1 MKSGRAY
8 RPLPAILAKGEAGA
22 AVVLSLALVGVVAAS
37 RLGAVWAAGGW
48 HEGEA
53 DSALFVVGVWRWS
66 HWGPHA
72 SLLYDSPFSAGYYW
86 LAGGLAQWRHLPLA
100 GITFWLDLLSF
111 AAALATAPLVFA
123 LARRFVSSAAAFW
136 SSLLF
141 LLTPGVWMLSLEP
154 HPQGLGMFLALAAFY
169 CCLRA
174 AAGPAR
180 HRAAFLLIFVAVL
193 AAALLVRSDAI
204 FLYPAFL
211 CAAFLP
217 PGADARLRRPGRGEF
232 DRLLELTVALA
243 AATALFFLARAAIL
257 AQSAR
262 ASEADSWRRIAGFM
276 GQISPLH
283 QLLPVITGLGPVVC
297 LVAAAGLVLLWVLLW
312 RRAPLAAWPLWIV
325 AWAGPG
331 TAFWLLIRGNNARH
345 MAIYSLPLLWFACEG
360 WARWRPAPRRRSW
373 LAAAVLAALALDCIV
388 VPASSDVTI
397 YPSGNVVASYRD
409 LAQRESDMRALA
421 TAMMASSAE
430 SRAPIVYFGS
440 STSPY
445 LLAYALEARPAAVL
459 AHAGY
464 ITTLT
469 WPPRGRLVFH
479 EVFSSD
485 DFLRAMRGARA
496 ARSLEFDARGRRL
509 WFLGEE
515 WRWLP
520 LHRRWYA
527 GRAPLQAVVRGGK

>member
-1 MKSGRAY
+1 MKPGRAH
-8 RPLPAILAKGEAGA
+8 RPLPAYLAKGEAG

-48 HEGEA
+48 HEGES
-53 DSALFVVGVWRWS
+53 DSALFAVGIWRWS

-72 SLLYDSPFSAGYYW
+72 TLLYDSPFSAGYYW
-86 LAGGLAQWRHLPLA
+86 LAGGWAQWRHLPLA
-100 GITFWLDLLSF
+100 GISFWLDLLSF
-111 AAALATAPLVFA
+111 AAALAMAPLVFA
-123 LARRFVSSAAAFW
+123 LARRFVSPAAAFW

-141 LLTPGVWMLSLEP
+141 LLTPGVWMLGLEP

-174 AAGPAR
+174 VAEPGR
-180 HRAAFLLIFVAVL
+180 QRAAFLSLFVAAL

-217 PGADARLRRPGRGEF
+217 PGADARLCRPGRGEW
-232 DRLLELTVALA
+232 DRLLELTVGLA
-243 AATALFFLARAAIL
+243 AAAALFFLARAAIL
-257 AQSAR
+257 AQPAR
-262 ASEADSWRRIAGFM
+262 ASQADSWRRIAGFI
-276 GQISPLH
+276 GRISPLH
-283 QLLPVITGLGPVVC
+283 QVLPVITGLGPFVC
-297 LVAAAGLVLLWVLLW
+297 LMAVAGLALLW
-312 RRAPLAAWPLWIV
+312 RRAAGRAWPLWIV
-325 AWAGPG
+325 VWAGPG
-331 TAFWLLIRGNNARH
+331 AAFWLLIRGNNARH

-360 WARWRPAPRRRSW
+360 WARWRPAPRRRRSW
-373 LAAAVLAALALDCIV
+373 LAVAVLAALALDCFV

-409 LAQRESDMRALA
+409 LVHRESDMRALA
-421 TAMMASSAE
+421 AAMMASAGR
-430 SRAPIVYFGS
+430 SRVPVVYFGS

-445 LLAYALEARPAAVL
+445 LLLYALEANPSAVV

-485 DFLRAMRGARA
+485 DFLGATQGARG
-496 ARSLEFDARGRRL
+496 ARSLEYDARGRRL

-520 LHRRWYA
+520 WHRRWYA
-527 GRAPLQAVVRGGK
+527 GRAPLHAVVRGGK